1 MQVANNLF
9 SGEAEQSVIGGL
21 MLDNNKIDDITEIIS
36 SCDFYRV
43 DCRLIFDAVLELKKV
58 GSPFDVITLS
68 EAMHKAGTL
77 GQAGGLGYLVEIAN
91 NTPVIANLKAYAYIV
106 KDKSKLRTLRD
117 ALQESI
123 EQIARSSTAD
133 EATDFAQARIV
144 ELDSKEFDIE
154 IQESNAII
162 KSMLQNLDKRFQ
174 EKQRGVIC
182 GLSTGLADLDKR
194 FNGLRDGH
202 LIVLAA
208 RPSMGKS
215 ALAMQIAQDVAIK
228 QKKGVMIFSL
238 EMPTEE
244 LYERMAATQGNLSY
258 GRIRNGELLEEDW
271 SKLSAAIAKL
281 KDTNIRVV
289 DTPSLHINQIRA
301 YSRKAHRRS
310 PLGLIVVDHIN
321 IMRGD
326 GQSRE
331 REVATISGGLKALA
345 KEIGCPVLALCQLN
359 RSVESKDDKRP
370 QMSHLRESGAIEQD
384 ADIVS
389 FLYRDDYYNENSNHK
404 GVVEVITR
412 KFRGG
417 EVGTDFLSNRL
428 DVMRM
433 ENMTNYTPSN
443 VEPINK
449 KSHFSY

>member
-1 MQVANNLF
+1 MQSNLF
-9 SGEAEQSVIGGL
+9 SLEAEQFLIAALLRNPLAADDVLDVVSVADFYSQQHQRIF
-21 MLDNNKIDDITEIIS
+21 TEICAQKNS
-36 SCDFYRV
+36 GKF
-43 DCRLIFDAVLELKKV
+43 FDTVSIVVALSHEDMTYAIEL
-58 GSPFDVITLS
+58 
-68 EAMHKAGTL
+68 
-77 GQAGGLGYLVEIAN
+77 AN
-91 NTPVIANLKAYAYIV
+91 GDQDYKNAKAYAYIV
-106 KDKSKLRTLRD
+106 KDKSKLRILRD
-117 ALQESI
+117 ALQESLDQI
-123 EQIARSSTAD
+123 EKSTSAD

-182 GLSTGLADLDKR
+182 GLSTGLEDLDKR

-215 ALAMQIAQDVAIK
+215 ALAMQIAQDVAIR
-228 QKKGVMIFSL
+228 QKKGVMVFSL

-244 LYERMAATQGNLSY
+244 LYERMASTQGNLAYS
-258 GRIRNGELLEEDW
+258 RIRNGDLLEEDW

-289 DTPSLHINQIRA
+289 DAPSLHINQIRS

-384 ADIVS
+384 ADIIS
-389 FLYRDDYYNENSNHK
+389 FLYRDDYYHEDSRDK
-404 GVVEVITR
+404 GVVEIITR

-433 ENMTNYTPSN
+433 DNLTNYTQPN
-443 VEPINK
+443 VEPIK
-449 KSHFSY
+449 KRSSFNY